1 MSTRATK
8 KAVKKL
14 VDESVKAI
22 APDVKPMSAK
32 AMDPL
37 LDAMLEV
44 GGMAT
49 EQVAEVVTERFVE
62 TLSDKQLTATI
73 GNIAGELVD
82 VAADKFAA
90 ALVAQLAEQF
100 ADQNLMDKIADKVAE
115 KIADQV
121 AGKFGDLSAVIQ
133 LQ

>member
-1 MSTRATK
+1 MSTKATK

-37 LDAMLEV
+37 LDAMFEV
-44 GGMAT
+44 GEMAT
-49 EQVAEVVTERFVE
+49 EQVAEVITARFVE

-82 VAADKFAA
+82 VAADKFAT
-90 ALVAQLAEQF
+90 ALVAQLAEQL
-100 ADQNLMDKIADKVAE
+100 ADQNLMDKVAE
-115 KIADQV
+115 KIANQV
-121 AGKFGDLSAVIQ
+121 VEKFGKRSAVIE

>member
-44 GGMAT
+44 GEMAT
-49 EQVAEVVTERFVE
+49 EQVAEVITARFVE

-90 ALVAQLAEQF
+90 ALVAQLVEQF
-100 ADQNLMDKIADKVAE
+100 ADQNLMDKVAE

-121 AGKFGDLSAVIQ
+121 VEKFGKRSAVIQ